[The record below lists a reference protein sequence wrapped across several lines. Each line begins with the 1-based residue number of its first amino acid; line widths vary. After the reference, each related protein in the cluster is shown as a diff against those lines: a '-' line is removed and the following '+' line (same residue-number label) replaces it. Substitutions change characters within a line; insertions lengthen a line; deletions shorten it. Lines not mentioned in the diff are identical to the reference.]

1 MTGGALMTCCSGY
14 EGGKM
19 ETHLSGGESDQD

>member
-1 MTGGALMTCCSGY
+1 VVGGAPMAWCSGY

-19 ETHLSGGESDQD
+19 EIRSSGGESEKG